1 MKKYS
6 VLLAVAAVSL
16 FAFAACNK
24 NGGEGGGGGSEVVM
38 KDGTTKA
45 AAKVVKFNNE
55 KKPVY
60 TDPNGTY
67 QIKKLEFTEDG
78 MCVIERQLIV
88 TTKADESGVSNLVY
102 AYTVSGSTYNI
113 IGFGTVT
120 ISGSSV
126 NVAPSTGGESG
137 TFDATVTPTTTSS
150 TTENNF
156 ARTWKVNS
164 VVVGLSGK
172 DVSIMKSFSGCNLEE
187 IGKYAAENG
196 VTALK
201 NRLSEL
207 QGYNVDY
214 VLFTGADSFVISFTG
229 ASAIAGTF
237 NISGANKL
245 GYNLPANN
253 PFFHGSGSGEFE
265 FPADKKAVVSLNAT
279 VEGYSGSI
287 ELSLSAAN

>member
-45 AAKVVKFNNE
+45 AAKVVKFSSNLPKFE
-55 KKPVY
+55 DQK
-60 TDPNGTY
+60 GTY
-67 QIKKLEFTEDG
+67 EIRKMEFTEDG
-78 MCVIERQLIV
+78 KCVIEAKVLS
-88 TTKADESGVSNLVY
+88 TKANVGDIINKVYSFSESGGTINVS
-102 AYTVSGSTYNI
+102 
-113 IGFGTVT
+113 GFGTVSV
-120 ISGSSV
+120 SGSSV
-126 NVAPSTGGESG
+126 NVNPSAGEGG
-137 TFDATVTPTTTSS
+137 TFEATVTPTSTSS
-150 TTENNF
+150 TTANNF
-156 ARTWKVNS
+156 ARTWRVNS
-164 VVVGLSGK
+164 VVVGVSGK

-196 VTALK
+196 VSALK
-201 NRLSEL
+201 NRLDEL
-207 QGYNVDY
+207 KGYNVDN
-214 VLFTGADSFVISFTG
+214 VIFTGANSFVISFTG
-229 ASAIAGTF
+229 ADAIAGTF
-237 NISGANKL
+237 SISGSNKL